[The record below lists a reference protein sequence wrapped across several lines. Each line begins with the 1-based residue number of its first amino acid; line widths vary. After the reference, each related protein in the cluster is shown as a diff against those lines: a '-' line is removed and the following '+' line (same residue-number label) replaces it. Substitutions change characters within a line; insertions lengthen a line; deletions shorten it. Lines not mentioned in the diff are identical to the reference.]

1 MRSDPAYR
9 TFSPDCS
16 WEADLPVE
24 PDTQGQ
30 ELGIRGP
37 RSGRSL
43 CFHRRWYA
51 LQRFHPAQCGARVCA
66 PAPWLEH
73 ALAEGVPLAMALN
86 TEKARSEF
94 LIAPVLLDVR
104 RLFPGQAS
112 LFSGV
117 LFDVD
122 PVRGLTGYADF
133 LLSRSGSQLVLT
145 APVVVVVEA
154 KNDNLSSGLGQCLA
168 TMVAARCFNT
178 GRRQASRRFSARSPR
193 AFAGSFCGWM
203 ETTSPLRCVNTMS
216 NAMWH

>member
-1 MRSDPAYR
+1 MPYSDFTLLSAEHAFALRR
-9 TFSPDCS
+9 TETRTLFVDIP
-16 WEADLPVE
+16 P
-24 PDTQGQ
+24 
-30 ELGIRGP
+30 
-37 RSGRSL
+37 
-43 CFHRRWYA
+43 
-51 LQRFHPAQCGARVCA
+51 CA
-66 PAPWLEH
+66 PTPWLEH

-178 GRRQASRRFSARSPR
+178 RAQTGVTTILGTVTTGIRWQFLRLDGDDVAIEMREYDVERDVALILGILASGLDPSR
-193 AFAGSFCGWM
+193 
-203 ETTSPLRCVNTMS
+203 
-216 NAMWH
+216 